1 MIDIDNWMREL
12 EEEEDIEIKNNE
24 EYQTKLFEE
33 YVLRGSDHQEERR
46 KLNERYLSGEE
57 LMGEHGLRKE
67 LAAFDMSYFG
77 RAYLPHYF
85 IRKSPHFHEELDEIW
100 SRGVMKGRN
109 PLKEAKVI
117 SRLKGSR
124 QVVAAPRGHAKST
137 NFTFKDSL
145 HAILYAYK
153 HYILILSDSSEQA
166 EGFLDDIKTELED
179 NANII
184 MDFGSL
190 KGDKA
195 WRTGVILTKTDIK
208 AEAIGSGKKVRGRRH
223 RNWRPDLIVL
233 DDIENDENV
242 NTPEQRRKLKNWF
255 DKAVSKAGDTYT
267 DIMYIGTISIM
278 ELAWTVED
286 GRNVIEDIE
295 YVHPKK
301 LVWDSTTDELKVC
314 TREYPSGVELPENKF
329 VVHKYKAKS
338 GHASRAGIMRVV
350 SWMYLFK
357 NYDIKDWVSFC
368 EVFGMPLRLGKYDA
382 SASESDKK
390 QLMEAIISLGTDAA
404 GIVPSSTM
412 IEFIE
417 SQKTTSVEIYEK
429 LARYCDE
436 QISKAILG
444 QTLTSD
450 SGGGSYAQSKT
461 HNEVRHDLT
470 VADAKSLAVTIRRD
484 IIRPLVEFNYGSEAN
499 IPFFGFDC
507 HEVEDQ
513 KEVVEIY
520 KTLACDMGLGIP
532 KSHIYKKFNIP
543 KPENGEEVLKP
554 PQAGMMT
561 AQQQPMETTEELK
574 LKQEEGQAEQRQ
586 VDTIVSI
593 ANKQSEDIFR
603 EMMKPIFKMIDK
615 AEDMDELQK
624 VLKDEKKLRELYQ
637 DMESPELEDLIQ
649 QGIYLSHLIGR
660 SMD

>member
-12 EEEEDIEIKNNE
+12 EEEEDLEIKNNE
-24 EYQTKLFEE
+24 EYQHKLFKE
-33 YVLRGSDHQEERR
+33 YVLRGSDHQEERK

-117 SRLKGSR
+117 SRMKGSR

-145 HAILYAYK
+145 HAVLYAYK

-242 NTPEQRRKLKNWF
+242 NTPEQRKKLKNWF

-267 DIMYIGTISIM
+267 DIMYIGTILHYDSLLNNVLQNPRYKTRKYRAVISEAVNTKLWDEWEGIYTNLFNENHEEDARTFYEAHEEEMLLGAEVLWEEKLSYYDLMEIKVSEGTASFNSELQNDPIDPESATFNPEWFDYYAPELMDFKSPEFIFVAANDPSLGKNKKSDTSSIIN
-278 ELAWTVED
+278 LALSTKTGYMYVVDASVERRKPD
-286 GRNVIEDIE
+286 VIIDDVFEMNRRLKRD
-295 YVHPKK
+295 YKK
-301 LVWDSTTDELKVC
+301 GFYKF
-314 TREYPSGVELPENKF
+314 GVE
-329 VVHKYKAKS
+329 VVQFQYFFKEVMAAKS
-338 GHASRAGIMRVV
+338 AEEGEYIPIEEIQSTVNKMLRIESLQPVIKNK
-350 SWMYLFK
+350 YLKFNREHK
-357 NYDIKDWVSFC
+357 T
-368 EVFGMPLRLGKYDA
+368 LL
-382 SASESDKK
+382 K
-390 QLMEAIISLGTDAA
+390 QLQEFPMGKNDDAPDGLQMA
-404 GIVPSSTM
+404 V
-412 IEFIE
+412 
-417 SQKTTSVEIYEK
+417 Q
-429 LARYCDE
+429 LA
-436 QISKAILG
+436 QTVKAVASKA
-444 QTLTSD
+444 
-450 SGGGSYAQSKT
+450 
-461 HNEVRHDLT
+461 N
-470 VADAKSLAVTIRRD
+470 
-484 IIRPLVEFNYGSEAN
+484 
-499 IPFFGFDC
+499 
-507 HEVEDQ
+507 
-513 KEVVEIY
+513 Y
-520 KTLACDMGLGIP
+520 KT
-532 KSHIYKKFNIP
+532 
-543 KPENGEEVLKP
+543 VL
-554 PQAGMMT
+554 
-561 AQQQPMETTEELK
+561 
-574 LKQEEGQAEQRQ
+574 RRR
-586 VDTIVSI
+586 
-593 ANKQSEDIFR
+593 FR
-603 EMMKPIFKMIDK
+603 
-615 AEDMDELQK
+615 
-624 VLKDEKKLRELYQ
+624 R
-637 DMESPELEDLIQ
+637 
-649 QGIYLSHLIGR
+649 GR
-660 SMD
+660 GAY

>member
-12 EEEEDIEIKNNE
+12 EEEEDIDIKNNE

-33 YVLRGSDHQEERR
+33 YVLRGSDHHEERK

-267 DIMYIGTISIM
+267 DIMYIGTILHYDSLLNNVLQNPRYKTKKYRAVIS
-278 ELAWTVED
+278 EATNTKLWDEWEGIYTNLFNENHEED
-286 GRNVIEDIE
+286 ARTFYEAHE
-295 YVHPKK
+295 EEM
-301 LVWDSTTDELKVC
+301 LL
-314 TREYPSGVELPENKF
+314 GVEVLWEEKLSYYDLMEIKVSEGTASFNSELQNDPIDPESATFNPEWFDYYEPELVDFSSPEF
-329 VVHKYKAKS
+329 VFVAANDPS
-338 GHASRAGIMRVV
+338 
-350 SWMYLFK
+350 
-357 NYDIKDWVSFC
+357 
-368 EVFGMPLRLGKYDA
+368 LGKNKK
-382 SASESDKK
+382 SDTSS
-390 QLMEAIISLGTDAA
+390 IINLAL
-404 GIVPSSTM
+404 ST
-412 IEFIE
+412 
-417 SQKTTSVEIYEK
+417 KTGYM
-429 LARYCDE
+429 Y
-436 QISKAILG
+436 
-444 QTLTSD
+444 
-450 SGGGSYAQSKT
+450 
-461 HNEVRHDLT
+461 
-470 VADAKSLAVTIRRD
+470 VADASVERRKPD
-484 IIRPLVEFNYGSEAN
+484 VIIDDVFEMNRRLKRDYKKGFYKFGVEVVQFQY
-499 IPFFGFDC
+499 FF
-507 HEVEDQ
+507 
-513 KEVVEIY
+513 KEVMAAKSAEEGEYIPIEEIQSTVNKVLRIESLQPVIKNKYLKFNREHKTLLKQLQEFPMGKNDDATDGLQMAVQLAQTVKAVASKANY
-520 KTLACDMGLGIP
+520 KTVLRRRFRMGKGA
-532 KSHIYKKFNIP
+532 Y
-543 KPENGEEVLKP
+543 
-554 PQAGMMT
+554 
-561 AQQQPMETTEELK
+561 
-574 LKQEEGQAEQRQ
+574 
-586 VDTIVSI
+586 
-593 ANKQSEDIFR
+593 
-603 EMMKPIFKMIDK
+603 
-615 AEDMDELQK
+615 
-624 VLKDEKKLRELYQ
+624 
-637 DMESPELEDLIQ
+637 
-649 QGIYLSHLIGR
+649 
-660 SMD
+660 